1 MATPF
6 YTWGV
11 LIYDTRILKYI
22 SSHKLLVNIFINFT
36 GSWSNWSEC
45 SVTCGNGIQLRRRAC
60 VTECGNEAVEYREC
74 YVGCCPGNVMKHPV
88 YVLYNHACNVCM
100 YVYTM
105 LFSLLHINID
115 IKIYQISLQRN
126 LRNSYHI
133 DDVF

>member
-1 MATPF
+1 
-6 YTWGV
+6 
-11 LIYDTRILKYI
+11 
-22 SSHKLLVNIFINFT
+22 
-36 GSWSNWSEC
+36 
-45 SVTCGNGIQLRRRAC
+45 
-60 VTECGNEAVEYREC
+60 
-74 YVGCCPGNVMKHPV
+74 MKHPV

-126 LRNSYHI
+126 LPNSYHI